1 MKRNG
6 PASALAWLWAWAA
19 LFIVVAVL
27 ALAPP
32 AMASSN
38 VRQHTHSGMRPSA
51 TYSVAADAGRKT
63 QQEKKDVGQQRPA
76 VVNHDTRRSEE
87 RFKFTQV
94 PPRSLY

>member
-1 MKRNG
+1 MIR
-6 PASALAWLWAWAA
+6 ALLVTA
-19 LFIVVAVL
+19 LVL
-27 ALAPP
+27 ATALP
-32 AMASSN
+32 AVAASS

-76 VVNHDTRRSEE
+76 VVNHETRRSED
-87 RFKFTQV
+87 RFKFTPV

>member
-1 MKRNG
+1 MIRSTLLG
-6 PASALAWLWAWAA
+6 
-19 LFIVVAVL
+19 IAVL
-27 ALAPP
+27 AAALPV
-32 AMASSN
+32 MASSN
-38 VRQHTHSGMRPSA
+38 VRQHTHSGVRPSA

-76 VVNHDTRRSEE
+76 VVNHDTRRSED